1 MLGSV
6 GAGTGFMTNARR
18 NDLVIKAGSMSPE

>member
-1 MLGSV
+1 MPGSV

-18 NDLVIKAGSMSPE
+18 NDLVTNAGSMSPE

>member
-1 MLGSV
+1 MPGSV

-18 NDLVIKAGSMSPE
+18 YDLVTKAGSMSPE